1 MPPMNA
7 AWDVMICLS
16 GWKSGS
22 NTPNRNK
29 VFAPREKMNTTT
41 LYLASFLPL
50 RLPPLSLL
58 YVNDSFSE
66 L

>member
-1 MPPMNA
+1 
-7 AWDVMICLS
+7 MIRPS
-16 GWKSGS
+16 GWKFGS
-22 NTPNRNK
+22 NTPNRSK
-29 VFAPREKMNTTT
+29 MFAPREKMNATT

-66 L
+66 LQAV

>member
-1 MPPMNA
+1 MVCP
-7 AWDVMICLS
+7 S
-16 GWKSGS
+16 GWKFGS

-29 VFAPREKMNTTT
+29 AFAPREMNTTT
-41 LYLASFLPL
+41 LYLASSLPL
-50 RLPPLSLL
+50 HLPPLSLL

>member
-1 MPPMNA
+1 MGCDDLPFWMEI
-7 AWDVMICLS
+7 WFKYS
-16 GWKSGS
+16 KQ
-22 NTPNRNK
+22 K
-29 VFAPREKMNTTT
+29 VFAPREKMNTNT

-50 RLPPLSLL
+50 HLPPLSLL